1 MLRSLT
7 KNWWALAIKGLI
19 LVIFAILIFMNP
31 VISATGL
38 AIWFAILMIAD
49 GIFTILAAFAS
60 WKERED
66 KWLIL
71 LEGAISLFLGIILL
85 NMPGLTL
92 LIVGF
97 TVAFWFIF
105 GGISR
110 IAMGI
115 QVRKEIEGE
124 GWIILGGT
132 LSVIFGLIIASSPLL
147 GISYIM
153 WIIAFAA
160 LLIGIVMIIIAFKL
174 RKGSKWLKDKVE
186 GFKEEIDETKQ
197 KLRD

>member
-1 MLRSLT
+1 
-7 KNWWALAIKGLI
+7 
-19 LVIFAILIFMNP
+19 
-31 VISATGL
+31 
-38 AIWFAILMIAD
+38 
-49 GIFTILAAFAS
+49 
-60 WKERED
+60 
-66 KWLIL
+66 
-71 LEGAISLFLGIILL
+71 
-85 NMPGLTL
+85 
-92 LIVGF
+92 
-97 TVAFWFIF
+97 
-105 GGISR
+105 
-110 IAMGI
+110 MGI

-186 GFKEEIDETKQ
+186 DFKEEIDETKQ

>member
-174 RKGSKWLKDKVE
+174 RKGNKWLKDKVE
-186 GFKEEIDETKQ
+186 DFKEEIDETKQ

>member
-105 GGISR
+105 GGISYSELVKKKPK
-110 IAMGI
+110 M
-115 QVRKEIEGE
+115 
-124 GWIILGGT
+124 
-132 LSVIFGLIIASSPLL
+132 IF
-147 GISYIM
+147 
-153 WIIAFAA
+153 
-160 LLIGIVMIIIAFKL
+160 
-174 RKGSKWLKDKVE
+174 R
-186 GFKEEIDETKQ
+186 
-197 KLRD
+197 

>member
-1 MLRSLT
+1 MLRTLV
-7 KNWWALAIKGLI
+7 KNWWALALKGLI
-19 LVIFAILIFMNP
+19 LVIFAIFIFMNP
-31 VISATGL
+31 VISAAGL
-38 AIWFAILMIAD
+38 AIWFAALMLVD
-49 GIFTILAAFAS
+49 GIFTIIAAFAS

-71 LEGAISLFLGIILL
+71 MEGIISFFLGIILL
-85 NMPGLTL
+85 NTPGITL
-92 LIVGF
+92 LVIGF

-124 GWIILGGT
+124 GWIIFGGA
-132 LSVIFGLIIASSPLL
+132 LAVIFGFIIFASPLI
-147 GISYIM
+147 GISYLM

-160 LLIGIVMIIIAFKL
+160 LFGGIVMIIIAFKL
-174 RKGSKWLKDKVE
+174 RKGDKWIENKIDDLKEDFQEV
-186 GFKEEIDETKQ
+186 KE
-197 KLRD
+197 KLND

>member
-186 GFKEEIDETKQ
+186 DFKEEIDETKQ